1 MTTIGLENVAKLMA
15 ERGRRDA
22 ERMSPGVTSLAINDE
37 VEGLGVVA
45 ARDDNGVTMVDDD
58 GRHRNYSWRALAQAR
73 QRFLLRGVVVWVRT
87 ESRVYH
93 MRHDCPALVSAYGGS
108 RPAKFDA
115 GGKLRYADDY
125 GRRRD
130 GTHWHVPTEGA
141 RQRRPC
147 ARCSS

>member
-1 MTTIGLENVAKLMA
+1 MTTIGLRNVTALMA

-37 VEGLGVVA
+37 VEGLGVIV
-45 ARDDNGVTMVDDD
+45 ARDDHEVTIL
-58 GRHRNYSWRALAQAR
+58 HRSGSHRDYSWRAFAQAR
-73 QRFLLRGVVVWVRT
+73 QRFLLRDVVVWVIT
-87 ESRVYH
+87 ESQVYH
-93 MRHDCPALVSAYGGS
+93 ARRDCPALLNAYGGS

-115 GGKLRYADDY
+115 AGKLRYADDY